1 MSAFAYINI
10 EDVPA
15 NIRETSVERQDEIIT
30 ETTLI
35 AFDGCPLVG
44 EVWKHQAFHDGSE
57 MTEIIY
63 PFPRN
68 PQIRGD
74 LVAWFMNWGIHFR
87 VVM

>member
-15 NIRETSVERQDEIIT
+15 NIRESAAIRKDDIT
-30 ETTLI
+30 GARLI
-35 AFDGCPLVG
+35 AYEGCPLVG
-44 EVWKHQAFHDGSE
+44 EASVDDLRVE
-57 MTEIIY
+57 Y

-68 PQIRGD
+68 AQIRGD